1 MIVGTAKRLNKC
13 TGLVV
18 KYRDFVVSEVT
29 AKSTSEYLSTTHS
42 TLVYIFTSTRLR
54 LLERMREYMAPTT
67 RRLIYQMM
75 IVPLLTYS
83 STVDLELLESITRRS
98 SDIISDGKP
107 VKNIHSEILFQCCKL
122 VRQCLDGTV
131 CNNLKNY
138 FEITNHTVNTR
149 NNQISLKLPKVKLSC
164 AKKAFYFIGAK
175 AYNNIPKNIRDISNF
190 NNFTNT
196 LKTHFSFKFIDIF

>member
-1 MIVGTAKRLNKC
+1 MTIVGTAKRLNKC

-42 TLVYIFTSTRLR
+42 TLIHIFTSTRLR

-83 STVDLELLESITRRS
+83 STVELELLESITRRS
-98 SDIISDGKP
+98 SDIIIDGKP

-122 VRQCLDGTV
+122 VRKCLDGTV

-138 FEITNHTVNTR
+138 FEITNTQKQSDFTE
-149 NNQISLKLPKVKLSC
+149 I
-164 AKKAFYFIGAK
+164 AK
-175 AYNNIPKNIRDISNF
+175 S
-190 NNFTNT
+190 
-196 LKTHFSFKFIDIF
+196 